1 MAQTASTMLPL
12 GTLAPDFHLPEP
24 LTGKTVSLDDFQNA
38 PALLVMVIC
47 NHCPFVKHIR
57 QELIRFAHDYR
68 AKGVAIVAINANDV
82 ANYPNDSPE
91 KMAEEAKSFGYPFPY
106 LYDESQA
113 VAKAYHAACTPD
125 FFLFDANRKLSY
137 RGQFDGSRPG
147 NEVAVTGNDLRI
159 AVDAVLAG
167 QPTPSEQRPSI
178 GCNIKWKV
186 GNEPGYYR

>member
-125 FFLFDANRKLSY
+125 FFLFNANRKLSY